1 MSFRSG
7 FVAVVG
13 QPNVGKSTLINVLV
27 GKKISIVSPK
37 PQTTRDK
44 IMGVLSDK
52 NHQVVF
58 VDTPGIHKSKNSLDR
73 YMKKNIENATKD
85 VDVILYVMDG
95 SRELSEEDLN
105 CLKDYCKGKTPVF
118 AVVNK
123 IDLSSKE
130 DLFRRISVLN
140 DINVEQV
147 FCISALEKRNL
158 EPLAKAILS
167 KLTDNVKYFPDD
179 QLTDKTHGFIVAE
192 LIREKILWLIDDEV
206 PHGVGV
212 VIDNITENPEIEQI
226 TATIYCE
233 KESHKYILI
242 GAQGSK
248 IKEIGQSSRMALEKM
263 IGKKVH
269 LALWVKVKSNWRNH
283 VGALGEIGYAIT
295 DDK

>member
-37 PQTTRDK
+37 PQTTRNK
-44 IMGVLSDK
+44 IMGVLSTP

-58 VDTPGIHKSKNSLDR
+58 VDTPGIHKSKNSLDDF
-73 YMKKNIENATKD
+73 MQKNIESATKD

-95 SRELSEEDLN
+95 SRDLSKEDLSL
-105 CLKDYCKGKTPVF
+105 LKKYCKGKTPVF

-123 IDLSSKE
+123 IDLSSQE
-130 DLFRRISVLN
+130 NLFARISVLN
-140 DINVEQV
+140 DIKVEQV
-147 FCISALEKRNL
+147 FCISALEKKNL
-158 EPLAKAILS
+158 EPLAKAILG

-192 LIREKILWLIDDEV
+192 LIREKILWLVDDEV

-212 VIDNITENPEIEQI
+212 VIEDIVENPEIEQI

-233 KESHKYILI
+233 KESHKYII
-242 GAQGSK
+242 VGSKGGK
-248 IKEIGQSSRMALEKM
+248 IKEIGQASRLALEKM

-269 LALWVKVKSNWRNH
+269 LSLWVKVKPNWRSRE
-283 VGALGEIGYAIT
+283 GALGEIGYAI